1 MNLGGHPELFNE
13 GVIDVKGEA
22 RINGSNVIN
31 HHIFSA
37 KTVKV
42 TSVQLLNKANLNSA
56 TNININGS
64 RIFNYGYIKFD
75 KNDGEIKT
83 DNSTATVIINHDKAK
98 ITGHEIEGHLSVYN
112 DGIIEVSEFTSSSL
126 YNSCTVI
133 VKRRIQIPE
142 HDFEQRFYY
151 CRPRQ

>member
-1 MNLGGHPELFNE
+1 M
-13 GVIDVKGEA
+13 
-22 RINGSNVIN
+22 
-31 HHIFSA
+31 
-37 KTVKV
+37 
-42 TSVQLLNKANLNSA
+42 NSA

-75 KNDGEIKT
+75 ENDGEIKT

-133 VKRRIQIPE
+133 VKEEFKFQNMTLNKGPLLPAAPMSLIQNG
-142 HDFEQRFYY
+142 
-151 CRPRQ
+151 CRSLK

>member
-1 MNLGGHPELFNE
+1 MRELLTSR
-13 GVIDVKGEA
+13 VKPASTEA
-22 RINGSNVIN
+22 TS
-31 HHIFSA
+31 S
-37 KTVKV
+37 TVKV

-112 DGIIEVSEFTSSSL
+112 DGIIEVSEFTSSS
-126 YNSCTVI
+126 
-133 VKRRIQIPE
+133 
-142 HDFEQRFYY
+142 
-151 CRPRQ
+151 